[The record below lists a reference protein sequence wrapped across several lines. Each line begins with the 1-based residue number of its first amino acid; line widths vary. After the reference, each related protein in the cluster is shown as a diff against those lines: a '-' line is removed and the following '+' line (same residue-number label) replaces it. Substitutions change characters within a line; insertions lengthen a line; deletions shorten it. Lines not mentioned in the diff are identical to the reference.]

1 MKVKGMALMAGAA
14 AGLIALT
21 LVSTPSEARW
31 RGGGWRG
38 AAWGGGWAGRG
49 WRGGWRP
56 GVALGAAAV
65 GLGVGLA
72 ASSAWGYPGYGY
84 SYGYPAGYYGGYYGG
99 AYGCVRQAWYA
110 GAWRW
115 VNVC

>member
-1 MKVKGMALMAGAA
+1 MKVKGTALLAGAA

-21 LVSTPSEARW
+21 LTSTPSEARW

-38 AAWGGGWAGRG
+38 
-49 WRGGWRP
+49 GGWRP

-72 ASSAWGYPGYGY
+72 ARSAWGYPGYGY
-84 SYGYPAGYYGGYYGG
+84 SYGYPAGYYGGYGGYYGG
-99 AYGCVRQAWYA
+99 SYGCVRQAWYA